1 MNLLDLGTCCFDIH
15 PDKRRYSI
23 QMQRSCVSI
32 LIHIKVLVLNRS
44 RLGFAVSTWHLL
56 GTGVVLHNN
65 LLDLE
70 HRIRSRR
77 PCRPLF
83 IAVPDKTVSIHI
95 THHRLSGNDNS
106 RPIVPKPMP
115 VRRSRHIL
123 RQLELKLAVHVES
136 AGAAVPVDAVVVDA
150 RESIRGWRAGFVR
163 AFRLL

>member
-1 MNLLDLGTCCFDIH
+1 MNLLGFGTCCFDIH
-15 PDKRRYSI
+15 PDKQRCSI

-77 PCRPLF
+77 PSRPLF
-83 IAVPDKTVSIHI
+83 IAVSVDPVSKS
-95 THHRLSGNDNS
+95 HHVPLSVKPSENS

-115 VRRSRHIL
+115 VRRSRHVL
-123 RQLELKLAVHVES
+123 RQLELELAIHVES
-136 AGAAVPVDAVVVDA
+136 A
-150 RESIRGWRAGFVR
+150 
-163 AFRLL
+163 